1 MHDGA
6 AGVDL
11 LLNRP
16 EHLEL
21 GGARFHNIDH
31 GLAGALAKP
40 AAMAQDR

>member
-11 LLNRP
+11 FLNRA
-16 EHLEL
+16 EHLKL
-21 GGARFHNIDH
+21 GGAGFHNIDH
-31 GLAGALAKP
+31 GLAGALAKH